1 MRLSRITLN
10 GFKSFA
16 DRTEFTFD
24 APVTGVVG
32 PNGCGKSNIVDA
44 IKWVLGE
51 RSAKSLRG
59 KEMADVIF
67 AGSSGRKPSGMA
79 SVALAFENPMLEG
92 AQVELF
98 EAAEQVRAMSAALQS
113 TTADDHD
120 DEIDS
125 DDPAQVDEAAMSI
138 GIDRRR
144 RTRYLPIDA
153 EVVEVE
159 RRLYRDGKSQYL
171 INGRTARLK
180 DIRELFMDTGVGAD
194 AYSIIEQ
201 GRVDAMLLANPVERR
216 TFFEEAAGIARFKA
230 RRIESQRKLER
241 TETNLVRTREQLE
254 STERRLRIVKGQAAK
269 ARKFME
275 LDIEFKARRLA
286 LAFEQYDDLRQR
298 LDGLTSRLQS
308 LEKERKAAIAEVAEF
323 EDDKQN
329 KEIERSKLHR
339 EREEQERELTNATH
353 LAQSAA
359 QRKAMAE
366 RALEESR
373 QQIEADEHRITELAS
388 DIERLTKEAE
398 EQAVLAASLTEGVR
412 EAELQL
418 QTVAEQR
425 ERVQSELSDQRLK
438 LSERRSAVANI
449 DRERGSLNARLE
461 ADRRRIA
468 QQQEQ
473 LDALDRRGAAL
484 ADERTQVEN
493 DRDALS
499 TEVAKRRT
507 VVRDLEH
514 GISSAVSSATSL
526 SEDQRSLATS
536 LSERE
541 QQLARLDSRRT
552 TLDEMATARVGLG
565 EAVRKLLERRDEIQ
579 NGSTAEPHEGVLEHI
594 IDPLADLIEVD
605 ADDAVA
611 VEAALGSTLQA
622 VVVDRAFAL
631 ADCTDLTALPGRVTF
646 LPIRPETVPSEH
658 RTGATQLMQAAPGH
672 VVPLFDRIRC
682 DVRVATSLQRVLGG
696 TYLVKDLDAAIM
708 LGAGPMAG
716 GRFVTRAGEI
726 LEPDGRVIAGPL
738 GAGSDSD
745 EGSGLLQRAS
755 ELSTLT
761 EQVNAIQKQIDAKR
775 LELRS
780 IDEAAAQLER
790 KLAELRSRQAAEQRL
805 LIGGESRIDRLN
817 ADLQRL
823 DREQPKLTTE
833 ADRCRSNIEELH
845 AEQRDLR
852 DKLDS
857 LDRLHAEQAGV
868 VNEIERSVESSQ
880 TLLDQIN
887 EKLTAVRVSLGQQ
900 SEKLSTS
907 QREHRRLLAQS
918 EEADRQRGR
927 VTEAHTLRLAKV
939 DEHDAI
945 IREAAAEI
953 EGASARQAELESTLD
968 GVRRQI
974 EQATDAV
981 REASTVLEE
990 ARQRAGRIERDWNS
1004 LELSKREL
1012 EVRRENIE
1020 ERTAEELMIDVGAEY
1035 REYREMIAGGDVER
1049 IDAEETSKEI
1059 NELRSAIKKLGNV
1072 NVDSIKEEDELAGR
1086 NELLIQQVDDIDRAR
1101 TQLEELITRLN
1112 DVSRD
1117 RFKEVFETIQGH
1129 FSGNDGM
1136 FRRLFG
1142 GGSAQVRLIPDAET
1156 GEIDWLES
1164 GVEVTAKPPGKEPR
1178 SISQLSGGEKT
1189 MTAVALLLSIFH
1201 SKPSPFCVLDEVD
1214 AALDDANVERFSKI
1228 IRQFLEHCH
1237 FIVITHNK
1245 RTMQI
1250 ADQLF
1255 GVTMQERGVST
1266 RVSVR
1271 FEDVHSDG
1279 SIKDAA
1285 VKRANAEL
1293 EAKPVPIE
1301 DEEPTKQPATSDK
1314 LRKALAESAARN

>member
-79 SVALAFENPMLEG
+79 SVALAFENPMLDG
-92 AQVELF
+92 AQAQLF

-113 TTADDHD
+113 TTAEVQ
-120 DEIDS
+120 DEDTDP

-230 RRIESQRKLER
+230 RRIEAQRKLER

-275 LDIEFKARRLA
+275 LDVEFKARRLA

-298 LDGLTSRLQS
+298 LDGLTSRLHA
-308 LEKERKAAIAEVAEF
+308 LEKDRKAAIAEVTEL

-339 EREEQERELTNATH
+339 EREEQERELTSATH

-366 RALEESR
+366 RALEEAR
-373 QQIEADEHRITELAS
+373 QQIEADEHRITELAT
-388 DIERLTKEAE
+388 DIERLQKEAE
-398 EQAVLAASLTEGVR
+398 EQASLASSLSETVKASE
-412 EAELQL
+412 EQL
-418 QTVAEQR
+418 ETVAEQR

-484 ADERTQVEN
+484 ADERTQVEA
-493 DRDALS
+493 DRDALNADVS
-499 TEVAKRRT
+499 KRRG
-507 VVRDLEH
+507 VVNELEQS
-514 GISSAVSSATSL
+514 ISSAVSSATSL

-536 LSERE
+536 LSEKE
-541 QQLARLDSRRT
+541 QRLARLDSRRT

-565 EAVRKLLERRDEIQ
+565 EAVRKLLQRRDEIRA
-579 NGSTAEPHEGVLEHI
+579 GSDADAHEGVLEHI
-594 IDPLADLIEVD
+594 IDPLADMIEVD
-605 ADDAVA
+605 SNDAVA

-622 VVVDRAFAL
+622 LVVDRAFAL

-646 LPIRPETVPSEH
+646 LPIRPET
-658 RTGATQLMQAAPGH
+658 ATTDHASTASRLMDLAPGH
-672 VVPLFDRIRC
+672 VVPLFERIRC
-682 DVRVATSLQRVLGG
+682 DVRVATSVRRVLGN

-708 LGAGPMAG
+708 LSAGPLAG
-716 GRFVTRAGEI
+716 SRFVTRAGEI
-726 LEPDGRVIAGPL
+726 LETDGRVIAGPL
-738 GAGSDSD
+738 GAGTDAD

-755 ELSTLT
+755 ELSALTDQVRTLQR
-761 EQVNAIQKQIDAKR
+761 EIDAER
-775 LELRS
+775 SELRS
-780 IDEAAAQLER
+780 IDEAAAELER
-790 KLAELRSRQAAEQRL
+790 TLAELRSRQATEQRS
-805 LIGGESRIDRLN
+805 LIAEESRIDRLS
-817 ADLQRL
+817 ADLERL
-823 DREQPKLTTE
+823 DREQPKLTAE
-833 ADRCRSNIEELH
+833 ADQCRVKIEELH
-845 AEQRDLR
+845 TEQRELR
-852 DKLDS
+852 DKLES
-857 LDRLHAEQAGV
+857 LDRLHSEQTGV
-868 VNEIERSVESSQ
+868 VNEIERAVEASQ
-880 TLLDQIN
+880 TSLDQIN

-900 SEKLSTS
+900 SEKLSTA
-907 QREHRRLLAQS
+907 QREHRRLLAQC
-918 EEADRQRGR
+918 EEAERQRGR
-927 VTEAHTLRLAKV
+927 VAESHTLRLAKI
-939 DEHDAI
+939 DEHDEI
-945 IREAAAEI
+945 IRSAAAEI
-953 EGASARQAELESTLD
+953 EGASARQSELESSLD
-968 GVRRQI
+968 EVRGRI
-974 EQATDAV
+974 ERASQSV
-981 REASTVLEE
+981 REASEVLEE

-1020 ERTAEELMIDVGAEY
+1020 ERTSEELLIDVAAEY
-1035 REYREMIAGGDVER
+1035 REYRDMMAGGDVER
-1049 IDAEETSKEI
+1049 IDVEETSKEI

-1072 NVDSIKEEDELAGR
+1072 NIDSIKEEDELAGR
-1086 NELLIQQVDDIDRAR
+1086 NELLIQQVEDIDRAR
-1101 TQLEELITRLN
+1101 TQLEELILRLN

-1142 GGSAQVRLIPDAET
+1142 GGSAQVRLIPDPET

-1271 FEDVHSDG
+1271 FEDVHADG

-1285 VKRANAEL
+1285 VKRASAEM
-1293 EAKPVPIE
+1293 EAKPSPIE
-1301 DEEPTKQPATSDK
+1301 DDEPAPKPATSDK
-1314 LRKALAESAARN
+1314 LRKALAESAANN

>member
-79 SVALAFENPMLEG
+79 SVSLSFENPMLDG
-92 AQVELF
+92 AQAELF
-98 EAAEQVRAMSAALQS
+98 EAAEQVRAMSAALQN
-113 TTADDHD
+113 TTAEEQSEDV
-120 DEIDS
+120 EA
-125 DDPAQVDEAAMSI
+125 DDPAQVDEAAQSI

-230 RRIESQRKLER
+230 RRIEAQRKLER

-275 LDIEFKARRLA
+275 LDVEFKARRLA

-298 LDGLTSRLQS
+298 LDGLTSRLQA
-308 LEKERKAAIAEVAEF
+308 LEKERKAAIAEVSEL

-339 EREEQERELTNATH
+339 QREERERELTSATH

-359 QRKAMAE
+359 QRKSMAE
-366 RALEESR
+366 RSLEEAR
-373 QQIEADEHRITELAS
+373 QQIEADQHRMAELAS
-388 DIERLTKEAE
+388 DIERLTNEAE
-398 EQAVLAASLTEGVR
+398 QQASLAATLAETVKESE
-412 EAELQL
+412 EELQS
-418 QTVAEQR
+418 VAEER
-425 ERVQSELSDQRLK
+425 ERLQSELSDQRLK

-449 DRERGSLNARLE
+449 DRERGSLNARLD

-468 QQQEQ
+468 QHQEQ
-473 LDALDRRGAAL
+473 LDALERRAAAF
-484 ADERTQVEN
+484 ADERTQVES
-493 DRDALS
+493 DREAL
-499 TEVAKRRT
+499 TAEVAKRRS
-507 VVRDLEH
+507 VVEQLEKA
-514 GISSAVSSATSL
+514 ISSAVSSATSL
-526 SEDQRSLATS
+526 SEDQRSLATT
-536 LSERE
+536 LSETE
-541 QQLARLDSRRT
+541 QRLARLDSRRT
-552 TLDEMATARVGLG
+552 TLAEMATARVGLG
-565 EAVRKLLERRDEIQ
+565 EAVRQLLERRDAIRAGEAPE
-579 NGSTAEPHEGVLEHI
+579 SHESVLEHI

-605 ADDAVA
+605 AEDAVA

-622 VVVDRAFAL
+622 LVVDRAYSL
-631 ADCTDLTALPGRVTF
+631 AECTDLSALPGRVTF
-646 LPIRPETVPSEH
+646 LPVRDDDPSEI
-658 RTGATQLMQAAPGH
+658 RNTDAADLLANTPGH

-682 DVRVATSLQRVLGG
+682 DQRVSSSLARVLGS
-696 TYLVKDLDAAIM
+696 TYLVKDLDAAI
-708 LGAGPMAG
+708 LLNAGPLAG
-716 GRFVTRAGEI
+716 ARFVTRAGEI

-738 GAGSDSD
+738 GTGADSD

-761 EQVNAIQKQIDAKR
+761 EQVTSLQQEIESR
-775 LELRS
+775 RSELRS

-790 KLAELRSRQAAEQRL
+790 RLSELRSQQAVEQRA
-805 LIGGESRIDRLN
+805 LIADESRIERLS
-817 ADLQRL
+817 ADLERL
-823 DREQPKLTTE
+823 DREQPKLQAE
-833 ADRCRSNIEELH
+833 SDQCRGKIEDLH
-845 AEQRDLR
+845 AEQRELR
-852 DKLDS
+852 EKLDS
-857 LDRLHAEQAGV
+857 LDRLHGEQAGV
-868 VNEIERSVESSQ
+868 VNEIERSVEASQ
-880 TLLDQIN
+880 TALDQIN
-887 EKLTAVRVSLGQQ
+887 EKLTAVRVALGQQ
-900 SEKLSTS
+900 SEKLSTA

-918 EEADRQRGR
+918 EEAQRQRGR
-927 VTEAHTLRLAKV
+927 VEESHTLRLAKI
-939 DEHDAI
+939 DEHEEV
-945 IREAAAEI
+945 IRSAASEM
-953 EGASARQAELESTLD
+953 EEASARTAELESGLS
-968 GVRRQI
+968 GIREQI
-974 EQATDAV
+974 EQASQAV
-981 REASTVLEE
+981 REAATVLDE
-990 ARQRAGRIERDWNS
+990 ARQRAGRIDRDWNS

-1020 ERTAEELMIDVGAEY
+1020 ERTAEELLIDVAMEY
-1035 REYREMIAGGDVER
+1035 HEYREMMSGGDVER
-1049 IDAEETSKEI
+1049 IDVEETSKEI

-1072 NVDSIKEEDELAGR
+1072 NIDSIKEEDELAGR
-1086 NELLIQQVDDIDRAR
+1086 NEQLIQQVEDIDRAR
-1101 TQLEELITRLN
+1101 TQLEELILRLN

-1142 GGSAQVRLIPDAET
+1142 GGSAQVRLIPDPET

-1164 GVEVTAKPPGKEPR
+1164 GVEVMAKPPGKEPR

-1201 SKPSPFCVLDEVD
+1201 SKPSPFCILDEVD

-1279 SIKDAA
+1279 SIKDSA

-1293 EAKPVPIE
+1293 EAKPAAIE
-1301 DEEPTKQPATSDK
+1301 DEEPDQKPASSDK
-1314 LRKALAESAARN
+1314 LRRALAESAVNN

>member
-113 TTADDHD
+113 TTAEEHD
-120 DEIDS
+120 EETDP
-125 DDPAQVDEAAMSI
+125 DDPAQVDEAALSI

-230 RRIESQRKLER
+230 RRIEAQRKLER

-269 ARKFME
+269 ARRFME
-275 LDIEFKARRLA
+275 LDVEFKARRLA

-298 LDGLTSRLQS
+298 LDGLTSRLHA
-308 LEKERKAAIAEVAEF
+308 LEQDRKGAIAEVTEL
-323 EDDKQN
+323 EDEKQN
-329 KEIERSKLHR
+329 REIERSKLHR
-339 EREEQERELTNATH
+339 KREEQERELTAATH
-353 LAQSAA
+353 LAQSAT
-359 QRKAMAE
+359 QRKSMAE
-366 RALEESR
+366 RSLEEAR
-373 QQIEADEHRITELAS
+373 QQIEADEHRITELAA
-388 DIERLTKEAE
+388 DIERLA
-398 EQAVLAASLTEGVR
+398 TEGEQQRALASSLAETVSESEGQL
-412 EAELQL
+412 EA
-418 QTVAEQR
+418 VAEQR

-449 DRERGSLNARLE
+449 DRERGSLNARLD

-484 ADERTQVEN
+484 ADERTQVESE
-493 DRDALS
+493 RDALAADV
-499 TEVAKRRT
+499 EARRA
-507 VVRDLEH
+507 VIERLEQS
-514 GISSAVSSATSL
+514 ISSAVSSATSL
-526 SEDQRSLATS
+526 SEDQRSLATT
-536 LSERE
+536 LSEKE

-565 EAVRKLLERRDEIQ
+565 EAVRKLLERRDAIRAGEMAA
-579 NGSTAEPHEGVLEHI
+579 SHEGVLEHI

-605 ADDAVA
+605 ATDAVA

-622 VVVDRAFAL
+622 LVVDRSFSL
-631 ADCTDLTALPGRVTF
+631 AECSDLTLLPGRVTF
-646 LPIRPETVPSEH
+646 LPLGAEAGCEVRSEAVARLLEETP
-658 RTGATQLMQAAPGH
+658 QH

-682 DVRVATSLQRVLGG
+682 DATVVPSLQRVLGK

-708 LGAGPMAG
+708 LNAGPLAG

-726 LEPDGRVIAGPL
+726 LEPDGRVVAGPL
-738 GAGSDSD
+738 GGGADAD

-755 ELSTLT
+755 ELSALT
-761 EQVNAIQKQIDAKR
+761 EQVAQLQREIERKR
-775 LELRS
+775 SELRS
-780 IDEAAAQLER
+780 IDDAAAALER
-790 KLAELRSRQAAEQRL
+790 KLSDLRSQQASEQRT
-805 LIGGESRIDRLN
+805 LIAEESRIDRMK
-817 ADLQRL
+817 ADLERL
-823 DREQPKLTTE
+823 DREQPKLTAE
-833 ADRCRSNIEELH
+833 SDQCRAKIEELH
-845 AEQRDLR
+845 AEQRELR

-857 LDRLHAEQAGV
+857 LDRLHGEQAGV
-868 VNEIERSVESSQ
+868 VHEIERSVEASQ
-880 TLLDQIN
+880 TALDQIN

-900 SEKLSTS
+900 NEKLSTA
-907 QREHRRLLAQS
+907 QREHRRLLAQA
-918 EEADRQRGR
+918 EEAERQRGR
-927 VTEAHTLRLAKV
+927 VQESHTLRLAKIE
-939 DEHDAI
+939 EHDGI
-945 IREAAAEI
+945 IRSAAVEI
-953 EGASARQAELESTLD
+953 DGASARQAELESALAE
-968 GVRRQI
+968 VREQI
-974 EQATDAV
+974 ETASQAV
-981 REASTVLEE
+981 RESSSVLDE

-1012 EVRRENIE
+1012 EVRRENLE
-1020 ERTAEELMIDVGAEY
+1020 ERTSEELLIDVASEYAEY
-1035 REYREMIAGGDVER
+1035 RAMMAGGDVER
-1049 IDAEETSKEI
+1049 IDVEETSKEI

-1072 NVDSIKEEDELAGR
+1072 NIDSIKEEDELAGR

-1142 GGSAQVRLIPDAET
+1142 GGSAQVRLIPDPET

-1228 IRQFLEHCH
+1228 IRQFLEYCH

-1271 FEDVHSDG
+1271 FEDVHADG

-1285 VKRANAEL
+1285 VKRANTEIEL
-1293 EAKPVPIE
+1293 KPAAAD
-1301 DEEPTKQPATSDK
+1301 DEEPAALSASSGR
-1314 LRKALAESAARN
+1314 LRQALAESAPTD

>member
-79 SVALAFENPMLEG
+79 SVALSFENPMLDG
-92 AQVELF
+92 AQAELF

-113 TTADDHD
+113 TTAEEQ
-120 DEIDS
+120 DEDTQS
-125 DDPAQVDEAAMSI
+125 DDPAQVDEAAQSI

-230 RRIESQRKLER
+230 RRIEAQRKLER

-269 ARKFME
+269 ARRFME
-275 LDIEFKARRLA
+275 LDIEFRARRLA

-298 LDGLTSRLQS
+298 LDGLTSRLHA
-308 LEKERKAAIAEVAEF
+308 LERDRREAIEEVTRL
-323 EDDKQN
+323 EDDKQT
-329 KEIERSKLHR
+329 KELDRSKLHR
-339 EREEQERELTNATH
+339 RREEIEREHTSAKH

-359 QRKAMAE
+359 QRKTMAE
-366 RALEESR
+366 RSLEEAR
-373 QQIEADEHRITELAS
+373 QQIEADEHRMTELGTE
-388 DIERLTKEAE
+388 IERLTKEAE
-398 EQAVLAASLTEGVR
+398 EQALSASSLQDLVRKSEEQLDSVAAE
-412 EAELQL
+412 
-418 QTVAEQR
+418 R

-438 LSERRSAVANI
+438 LAERRSAVANI
-449 DRERGSLNARLE
+449 DRERGSLNARLD
-461 ADRRRIA
+461 ADRRRLA
-468 QQQEQ
+468 QQQEH
-473 LDALDRRGAAL
+473 LDALERRTKAL
-484 ADERTQVEN
+484 DDERQQVTT
-493 DRDALS
+493 DRDALQGD
-499 TEVAKRRT
+499 VAKRRDA
-507 VVRDLEH
+507 VDELERAI
-514 GISSAVSSATSL
+514 GSAVDSATSL
-526 SEDQRSLATS
+526 SEDQRSLATT
-536 LSERE
+536 LSEKE

-565 EAVRKLLERRDEIQ
+565 EAVRKVLERRDEIRE
-579 NGSTAEPHEGVLEHI
+579 GAEPGDGEAVFTHI
-594 IDPLADLIEVD
+594 INPLADLIEVD
-605 ADDAVA
+605 SEDAVA
-611 VEAALGSTLQA
+611 VEAAFGATLQA
-622 VVVDRAFAL
+622 LVVDRAFSL
-631 ADCTDLTALPGRVTF
+631 AECGDLTTLPGRVTF
-646 LPIRPETVPSEH
+646 LPVRNEETTDSGSEDRASFLGSVPD
-658 RTGATQLMQAAPGH
+658 H
-672 VVPLFDRIRC
+672 VVPLFDRVRC
-682 DVRVATSLQRVLGG
+682 DDAVAPAVARVLG
-696 TYLVKDLDAAIM
+696 TTFLVKDLDTAIM
-708 LGAGPMAG
+708 LDAGPLAG
-716 GRFVTRAGEI
+716 ARFVTRAGEI
-726 LEPDGRVIAGPL
+726 LEPDGRVVAGPL
-738 GAGSDSD
+738 GTGGETE

-761 EQVNAIQKQIDAKR
+761 EQVRRLQTEIDAKR
-775 LELRS
+775 DELRS
-780 IDEAAAQLER
+780 IDEAAATLER
-790 KLAELRSRQAAEQRL
+790 RLSELRSAQASEQRT
-805 LIGGESRIDRLN
+805 LIAEESRIERLN
-817 ADLQRL
+817 ADLERL
-823 DREQPKLTTE
+823 DREQPKLKAESDQCE
-833 ADRCRSNIEELH
+833 AKIAELNE
-845 AEQRDLR
+845 EQRELR
-852 DKLDS
+852 EKLES
-857 LDRLHAEQAGV
+857 LDRLHGEQAGV

-880 TLLDQIN
+880 TRLDQIN
-887 EKLTAVRVSLGQQ
+887 EKLTAVRVDLGQQ
-900 SEKLSTS
+900 SEKLSS
-907 QREHRRLLAQS
+907 AQREHRRLLAQS
-918 EEADRQRGR
+918 EEAERQRQR
-927 VTEAHTLRLAKV
+927 VDESHGLRLGKI
-939 DEHDAI
+939 DEHSQVIGDAEKEI
-945 IREAAAEI
+945 ASATEREQELASVLESIRSEIDDASKAVHEAAAV
-953 EGASARQAELESTLD
+953 LD
-968 GVRRQI
+968 
-974 EQATDAV
+974 
-981 REASTVLEE
+981 E

-1012 EVRRENIE
+1012 EVRRENLE
-1020 ERTAEELMIDVGAEY
+1020 ERTSEELLIDVAAEYAEY
-1035 REYREMIAGGDVER
+1035 RAMMADGDVER
-1049 IDAEETSKEI
+1049 IDVEETSKEI

-1072 NVDSIKEEDELAGR
+1072 NIDSIKEEDELAGR
-1086 NELLIQQVDDIDRAR
+1086 NELLIQQVEDIDRAR
-1101 TQLEELITRLN
+1101 TQLEELILRLN

-1142 GGSAQVRLIPDAET
+1142 GGSAQVRLIPDPET

-1228 IRQFLEHCH
+1228 IRQFLEYCH

-1250 ADQLF
+1250 ADELY

-1271 FEDVHSDG
+1271 FEDVHGDG
-1279 SIKDAA
+1279 SIKDSA
-1285 VKRANAEL
+1285 VKRAQAV
-1293 EAKPVPIE
+1293 EAKPTPIE
-1301 DEEPTKQPATSDK
+1301 DEPEQQAPASSDK
-1314 LRKALAESAARN
+1314 LRRALAESASQN

>member
-79 SVALAFENPMLEG
+79 SVALSFENPMLDG
-92 AQVELF
+92 AQAELF
-98 EAAEQVRAMSAALQS
+98 EAAEQVRAMSAALHS
-113 TTADDHD
+113 TTAEEQ
-120 DEIDS
+120 DEEGAS
-125 DDPAQVDEAAMSI
+125 DDPAEVDETAQAI

-171 INGRTARLK
+171 INGRNARLK

-230 RRIESQRKLER
+230 RRIEAQRKLER

-269 ARKFME
+269 ARRFME
-275 LDIEFKARRLA
+275 LDVEFKARRLA

-308 LEKERKAAIAEVAEF
+308 LEKERKAAIAEVTEL

-339 EREEQERELTNATH
+339 LREEQERELTAATH
-353 LAQSAA
+353 LAQSAT
-359 QRKAMAE
+359 QRKSMAE
-366 RALEESR
+366 RSLQEAR
-373 QQIEADEHRITELAS
+373 QQIEADEHRITELAA
-388 DIERLTKEAE
+388 DIERLTAEAAQ
-398 EQAVLAASLTEGVR
+398 QAELAATL
-412 EAELQL
+412 AETVKESEQQL
-418 QTVAEQR
+418 QSVAEQR

-438 LSERRSAVANI
+438 LSERRSAVASI

-473 LDALDRRGAAL
+473 LDALDRRSAAF
-484 ADERTQVEN
+484 ADERTQVEA
-493 DRDALS
+493 DRESLS
-499 TEVAKRRT
+499 ADVAKRRS
-507 VVRDLEH
+507 VVDQLEQS
-514 GISSAVSSATSL
+514 ISSAVSSATSL
-526 SEDQRSLATS
+526 SEDQRSLATT
-536 LSERE
+536 LSEAE

-565 EAVRKLLERRDEIQ
+565 EAVRQLLERRDAIRAGEAPE
-579 NGSTAEPHEGVLEHI
+579 SHEGVLEHL

-605 ADDAVA
+605 ATDAVA

-622 VVVDRAFAL
+622 LVVDRAFSL
-631 ADCTDLTALPGRVTF
+631 AECTDLSALPGRVTF
-646 LPIRPETVPSEH
+646 LPVGRDDATESRTDAAAKLLSDTPE
-658 RTGATQLMQAAPGH
+658 H

-682 DVRVATSLQRVLGG
+682 DERVTSSVARVLGS

-708 LGAGPMAG
+708 LNAGPLSG
-716 GRFVTRAGEI
+716 GRFVTRSGEI

-738 GAGSDSD
+738 GTGADSD

-761 EQVNAIQKQIDAKR
+761 EQVATLQGEIER
-775 LELRS
+775 RRSELRS

-790 KLAELRSRQAAEQRL
+790 KLAELRSQQAGEQRT
-805 LIGGESRIDRLN
+805 LIAEESRIERLN
-817 ADLQRL
+817 ADLERL
-823 DREQPKLTTE
+823 DREQPKLQAE
-833 ADRCRSNIEELH
+833 SDQCRVKIEELH
-845 AEQRDLR
+845 AEQQELR
-852 DKLDS
+852 EKIES
-857 LDRLHAEQAGV
+857 LDRLHHEQAGV

-880 TLLDQIN
+880 TALDQIN
-887 EKLTAVRVSLGQQ
+887 EKLTAVRVALGQQ
-900 SEKLSTS
+900 SEKLSTA
-907 QREHRRLLAQS
+907 QREHRRLLSQS
-918 EEADRQRGR
+918 EEAQRQRGR
-927 VTEAHTLRLAKV
+927 VEESHTLRLAKI
-939 DEHDAI
+939 DEHDEI
-945 IREAAAEI
+945 IRSAAAEI
-953 EGASARQAELESTLD
+953 ESASARTAELEASV
-968 GVRRQI
+968 GEVRSQI
-974 EQATDAV
+974 ESASQAV
-981 REASTVLEE
+981 REASTVLDE
-990 ARQRAGRIERDWNS
+990 ARQRAGRIDRDWNS

-1020 ERTAEELMIDVGAEY
+1020 ERTAEELLIDVSLEY
-1035 REYREMIAGGDVER
+1035 REYRAMMAGGDVER
-1049 IDAEETSKEI
+1049 IDVEETSKEI
-1059 NELRSAIKKLGNV
+1059 NELRSEIKKLGNV
-1072 NVDSIKEEDELAGR
+1072 NIDSIKEEDELAGR
-1086 NELLIQQVDDIDRAR
+1086 NELLIQQVEDIDRAR
-1101 TQLEELITRLN
+1101 TQLEELILRLN

-1142 GGSAQVRLIPDAET
+1142 GGSAQVRLIPDPET

-1279 SIKDAA
+1279 SIKDSA
-1285 VKRANAEL
+1285 VKRANAEV
-1293 EAKPVPIE
+1293 EAKPAPIE
-1301 DEEPTKQPATSDK
+1301 DEEPTPKPASSDK
-1314 LRKALAESAARN
+1314 LRKALAESASNN